1 MSELATTPTS
11 AGPASGS
18 SPQAVE
24 PTAATEPR
32 TSAQAQTPGAAG
44 SAQAPAGPPPQSP
57 AVSLA
62 ASLAQVLEGS
72 RLRGVIIGADP
83 TNRPLL
89 RTESGTFVLD
99 SDEPLPPNTRL
110 TLRVLSTA
118 TVIRAMLLTRN
129 ERAIHPPRELT
140 LTLTGVKGPP
150 PTIVGGAPRP
160 ENEAPT
166 GPLPARALR
175 PGSELTAIV
184 LRPPRGSAA
193 AAQRVSGSGLPG
205 GSSPAPAPGTTLLL
219 RTVASAPLA
228 AAPPASGTTP
238 PAPNQPT
245 PLQDAARPTG
255 AAQPRSG
262 QPGPGHSG
270 AVRSAQDPAKP
281 RQSGR
286 AMSRATAQ
294 SEPTPA
300 RSASPS
306 GSLPR
311 AVNPSAAAPA
321 STPVAGVGGAGKAPA
336 PASGAAATTA
346 ATTGLRPFAAPVG
359 GRVVAPG
366 TAPAPASA
374 AAGAAASAPSAPAAS
389 AAPEAPA
396 APVAVPAKALVAIA
410 VGPAPEGGLLVRTPL
425 GRMVLQTLELVAPGT
440 RLTFEV
446 LGSRPPEAL
455 PGAGAVTGAT
465 KRGSLA
471 ALSGQW
477 PALKE
482 ALEAVASVDPALARH
497 LVNNVLPAP
506 TARLPSSVLFFLAAV
521 RLGDIGGWLGR
532 EASQILERAGRGRLL
547 RQLGDDLARIGR
559 FAEERERGD
568 WRTFALPFHDGGEL
582 HQIWLLTRQHRHD
595 EDGEEGAA
603 DGGLRFLVELDL
615 SRLGPLQLDGLV
627 RGSRFDLIV
636 RTKEPLAAEMRRDI
650 LGIFDDGLAAS
661 GLTGA
666 IIFHT
671 EPAFALSALDVV
683 AGRDGQSD
691 GIVV

>member
-1 MSELATTPTS
+1 MSGLATTPTS

-32 TSAQAQTPGAAG
+32 TSAQAQAPGAAG
-44 SAQAPAGPPPQSP
+44 SAQAPASPPPQSP

-62 ASLAQVLEGS
+62 ASLAQVLEGT

-118 TVIRAMLLTRN
+118 TAIRAVLLTRN

-160 ENEAPT
+160 ANAAPT
-166 GPLPARALR
+166 GALPAPALR
-175 PGSELTAIV
+175 LGTELTATV
-184 LRPPRGSAA
+184 LRPPRGSTA

-205 GSSPAPAPGTTLLL
+205 GSSPAPAPAPGTTLLL
-219 RTVASAPLA
+219 RAVASAPLA
-228 AAPPASGTTP
+228 AARPASGTTP
-238 PAPNQPT
+238 LAPNQPSSF
-245 PLQDAARPTG
+245 QDAGRPSG

-262 QPGPGHSG
+262 HPGPGHAG
-270 AVRSAQDPAKP
+270 VVRSAQDPAKP
-281 RQSGR
+281 RHSGR
-286 AMSRATAQ
+286 AMPRATARP
-294 SEPTPA
+294 EPTPA

-311 AVNPSAAAPA
+311 AANPSAAAPA
-321 STPVAGVGGAGKAPA
+321 STSVAGGGGAGKAPA
-336 PASGAAATTA
+336 PASGAAA
-346 ATTGLRPFAAPVG
+346 
-359 GRVVAPG
+359 
-366 TAPAPASA
+366 
-374 AAGAAASAPSAPAAS
+374 GAAASTPGAPSAPAAL
-389 AAPEAPA
+389 AAPA
-396 APVAVPAKALVAIA
+396 AAVAVPATALVAIA

-455 PGAGAVTGAT
+455 PGAGAETGAAM
-465 KRGSLA
+465 RGSLA

-497 LVNNVLPAP
+497 LVNNVLPTP
-506 TARLPSSVLFFLAAV
+506 TARLPASVLFFLAAV
-521 RLGDIGGWLGR
+521 RLGDVGGWLGR

-595 EDGEEGAA
+595 QDGEEGAA
-603 DGGLRFLVELDL
+603 DGGLRFLIELDL

-650 LGIFDDGLAAS
+650 FGIFDDGVAAS
-661 GLTGA
+661 GLTGG
-666 IIFHT
+666 ISFRT

-683 AGRDGQSD
+683 AGRDGGSD

>member
-44 SAQAPAGPPPQSP
+44 SAQAPASPPPQSP

-129 ERAIHPPRELT
+129 ERPIHPPRELT

-166 GPLPARALR
+166 GPQPARALR
-175 PGSELTAIV
+175 PGSELTATV
-184 LRPPRGSAA
+184 LRPPQGSASSA
-193 AAQRVSGSGLPG
+193 RTVSGGALPG

-245 PLQDAARPTG
+245 PLQNAARPSG

-286 AMSRATAQ
+286 AMPRATAQ

-311 AVNPSAAAPA
+311 AANPSAAAPA
-321 STPVAGVGGAGKAPA
+321 STSVAGGGGAGKAPA
-336 PASGAAATTA
+336 PASGAAA
-346 ATTGLRPFAAPVG
+346 
-359 GRVVAPG
+359 
-366 TAPAPASA
+366 
-374 AAGAAASAPSAPAAS
+374 GAAASAPG
-389 AAPEAPA
+389 APA
-396 APVAVPAKALVAIA
+396 APAAAVAVPATALVAIA

-455 PGAGAVTGAT
+455 PGAGAGAVTGAT

-506 TARLPSSVLFFLAAV
+506 TARLPASVLFFLAAV

-650 LGIFDDGLAAS
+650 LGIFDDGVAAS

-671 EPAFALSALDVV
+671 EPVFALSALDVV
-683 AGRDGQSD
+683 AGRDGVSD